1 VVVAGGVVGVAV
13 VAMVVDVMMMMVGL
27 VMGGMWM
34 RVFAVGFART
44 LVGS

>member
-1 VVVAGGVVGVAV
+1 MVGVAV
-13 VAMVVDVMMMMVGL
+13 VVMVVDVMMMVGL

>member
-1 VVVAGGVVGVAV
+1 MVGVAV
-13 VAMVVDVMMMMVGL
+13 VAMVVDVMMMMMMVGL

>member
-1 VVVAGGVVGVAV
+1 VVGVAV
-13 VAMVVDVMMMMVGL
+13 VAMVVDVMMMVGL

>member
-1 VVVAGGVVGVAV
+1 MVGVAV
-13 VAMVVDVMMMMVGL
+13 VVMVVDVMMMGGL

>member
-1 VVVAGGVVGVAV
+1 VVGVAV
-13 VAMVVDVMMMMVGL
+13 VAMVVDVMMMMMMMVGL

>member
-1 VVVAGGVVGVAV
+1 MVGVAV
-13 VAMVVDVMMMMVGL
+13 VAMVVDVMMMVGL

>member
-1 VVVAGGVVGVAV
+1 VVGVAV
-13 VAMVVDVMMMMVGL
+13 VVMVVDVMMMVGL